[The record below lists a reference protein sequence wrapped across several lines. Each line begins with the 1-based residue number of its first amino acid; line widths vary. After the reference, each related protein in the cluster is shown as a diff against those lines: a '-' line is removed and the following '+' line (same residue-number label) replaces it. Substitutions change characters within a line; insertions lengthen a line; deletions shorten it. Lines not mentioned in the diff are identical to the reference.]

1 MVRTFAAAAILVIL
15 ALAVVFAILV
25 VPNLSD
31 KARPSADST
40 PEQKLYRLAE
50 RLAKTRQVSSIIGG
64 LNYNITRIIPIKLR
78 GDGAEKTI
86 LCIRLRLEKSRL
98 VEAEFQHPVTRQ
110 HMRAVIWLDTLR
122 VYATEDGELLGIWPE
137 LSWPP
142 EEARLDAS
150 KLPIADRVRE
160 ILAQSNLF
168 SNLLEEPNTTIYLTA
183 VIYDKNH
190 PEGLALLHVNE
201 AGKKYLLSVDLA
213 TGTIRLTQENPLG

>member
-1 MVRTFAAAAILVIL
+1 MTILVIL
-15 ALAVVFAILV
+15 TVVFAILV
-25 VPNLSD
+25 VSNLSD
-31 KARPSADST
+31 KAGPPTEST
-40 PEQKLYRLAE
+40 PEQKLYKVAE
-50 RLAKTRQVSSIIGG
+50 RLVKTQQVSSIIGG
-64 LNYNITRIIPIKLR
+64 LNYNITRIVPVKLR
-78 GDGAEKTI
+78 EGEVEKTI
-86 LCIRLRLEKSRL
+86 WCIRLRLEKSRL
-98 VEAEFQHPVTRQ
+98 VEAEFQHPVTGQ

-150 KLPIADRVRE
+150 KLSVADRVRG
-160 ILAQSNLF
+160 ILAQSTVF

-201 AGKKYLLSVDLA
+201 AGKKYLISVDLA